1 MSDRAAIR
9 EMRSKLPIG
18 LVLTGLLIL
27 LLLVAEQ
34 LWVSHRD
41 QIRTAEI
48 STRNLAAIFEAR
60 LDATLRRTDAD
71 LQTLAANIPPEAMNQ
86 AAVPIFEKEVNAN
99 LDSRLFNIEEMAG
112 YRVHDANGDTLYSSD
127 SANVQ
132 RINISDRSY
141 FRQLRDD
148 PGIGLLF
155 SEVIT
160 GRSLGRQVLVI
171 IRAIR
176 DRNGKFLGIV
186 HGMLELEYYR
196 KQFQALNLGAN
207 GVIALRRTEN
217 HAQVVRWPD
226 IPSELNRPLAPD
238 HPVVLRLATGG
249 KLVSLH
255 YSAPPENI
263 PRIMGIQLMQ
273 NYPFYFAVGLGRDDV
288 LAGWRS
294 QVMVVA
300 VSTLLLLVLLG
311 IMSGHLRRMRVRE
324 AGMLTT
330 LAQSESQ
337 FSELAQMVPVGI
349 CHFDRI
355 GRYTYVNDRHLV
367 LSGRSRE
374 QSLGSYW
381 TDFIHPDDRVKIQE
395 AWERSGQFGGAF
407 VCEYRF
413 VRPDGQ
419 YTYVIGEIQVEADD
433 EGQVLGFIVAQT
445 DITQRK
451 EAEAQLLVAKQQAE
465 TANRAKTRFLAAA
478 SHDLRQPIQ
487 AINLFRDALG
497 RTDLNAEQKTIFKF
511 LSLSVHSLGELLYL
525 LLDISKLDAG
535 QIKALMGPVQVEDL
549 FKAIDGE
556 FSSLAQQRNLRFKL
570 FYPFK
575 SMVLLTDHGLLM
587 SVLRNLIDN
596 AFKYTEQGGVLVG
609 VRKRQG
615 RGVIQVWDTG
625 IGIDRV
631 YGEQIFEECF
641 QVGNVLH
648 DRTKG
653 LGIGLSIARRMARL
667 LDGDVS
673 YRSKPGQGSV
683 FEIILPLADE
693 QTVAASGE
701 AMDQQDDQDDIEL
714 DGASYASVIG
724 WRVVVIDDDPMVA
737 KSIQLLLESMD
748 VRVQVF
754 GSAERALAS
763 PEILGA
769 DFYISDFSLP
779 GASGL
784 QLLDAIAQ
792 RSDGPVKAVLL
803 TGETAPER
811 VAQAVNSRWPVLFK
825 PANLS
830 KLVAAMK
837 NSRPQSGITV

>member
-1 MSDRAAIR
+1 MNDRAAIR
-9 EMRSKLPIG
+9 GMRSKQPIG
-18 LVLTGLLIL
+18 LVVTGMLIL
-27 LLLVAEQ
+27 LLLVVAQ
-34 LWVSHRD
+34 LWVSYQD
-41 QIRTAEI
+41 QVKTAEI

-71 LQTLAANIPPEAMNQ
+71 LQTLAASIPREAMSQ
-86 AAVPIFEKEVNAN
+86 SAVPLFEKEINAN
-99 LDSRLFNIEEMAG
+99 LDSRVFNIDEMAG

-127 SANVQ
+127 SVHVK
-132 RINISDRSY
+132 RINISDRPY
-141 FRQLRDD
+141 FRQVRDD

-155 SEVIT
+155 SEVVT
-160 GRSLGRQVLVI
+160 GRSLGRPVMVI
-171 IRAIR
+171 IRAVR

-186 HGMLELEYYR
+186 HGMLELDYYR
-196 KQFQALNLGAN
+196 RQFQALNLGAH
-207 GVIALRRTEN
+207 GVIALRRSDN
-217 HAQVVRWPD
+217 HAQVARWPD
-226 IPSELNRPLAPD
+226 IPGDLNRPLAPD
-238 HPVVLRLATGG
+238 HPVALRLAASG
-249 KLVSLH
+249 KIVSIQ

-263 PRIMGIQLMQ
+263 PRIMGIQSLQ
-273 NYPFYFAVGLGRDDV
+273 NYPFYFAVGLGQDEV
-288 LAGWRS
+288 LSGWHS
-294 QVMVVA
+294 QVMVVSI
-300 VSTLLLLVLLG
+300 STLLLFVLLG
-311 IMSGHLRRMRVRE
+311 FMSTHLRRMRVRE
-324 AGMLTT
+324 AGILTT
-330 LAQSESQ
+330 LEQSELK

-349 CHFDRI
+349 CHFDRS
-355 GRYTYVNDRHLV
+355 GMYTYVNDRHLV
-367 LSGRSRE
+367 LSGRSRSE
-374 QSLGSYW
+374 YVGSYW
-381 TDFIHPDDRVKIQE
+381 TDFIHPDDRVRIQE
-395 AWERSGQFGGAF
+395 AWERSGQFGCAF

-413 VRPDGQ
+413 ARPDGQ
-419 YTYVIGEIQVEADD
+419 YTYVIGEIQTEVDDD
-433 EGQVLGFIVAQT
+433 EQVVGFIVAQT

-451 EAEAQLLVAKQQAE
+451 ETEAQLLIAKQQAE

-535 QIKALMGPVQVEDL
+535 QIKALMSPVQVEDL
-549 FKAIDGE
+549 FRAIDGE

-609 VRKRQG
+609 VRKRRG
-615 RGVIQVWDTG
+615 YGVIQVWDTG
-625 IGIDRV
+625 IGIDPI
-631 YGEQIFEECF
+631 YGDQIFEECF

-667 LDGDVS
+667 LDGDV
-673 YRSKPGQGSV
+673 YYHSKPGQGSV
-683 FEIILPLADE
+683 FEIVLPLADDQVLSSNDALGQE
-693 QTVAASGE
+693 QE
-701 AMDQQDDQDDIEL
+701 DDADLEGL
-714 DGASYASVIG
+714 RYASVIG

-737 KSIQLLLESMD
+737 KSIQLLLESLD

-754 GSAERALAS
+754 SSAERALAS
-763 PEILGA
+763 PDILGA

-792 RSDGPVKAVLL
+792 RSTAPVRAVLL
-803 TGETAPER
+803 TGETAPDR
-811 VAQAVNSRWPVLFK
+811 VAQAVSSRWPVLFK

-830 KLVAAMK
+830 KLVAVMK
-837 NSRPQSGITV
+837 NSKPQSGPEAS

>member
-1 MSDRAAIR
+1 VNDRAAIIG
-9 EMRSKLPIG
+9 MRSKLPISLIG
-18 LVLTGLLIL
+18 FGLLVLLVLLGG
-27 LLLVAEQ
+27 Q
-34 LWVSHRD
+34 LWVSYRD
-41 QIRTAEI
+41 QIKTAETT
-48 STRNLAAIFEAR
+48 TRNLAAMFETR

-71 LQTLAANIPPEAMNQ
+71 LQTLAAIIPPEAMNQ
-86 AAVPIFEKEVNAN
+86 AAVPVFEKELNAD
-99 LDSRLFNIEEMAG
+99 LDSRVFNIEEMAG
-112 YRVHDANGDTLYSSD
+112 YRVHDANGDTLYTSD
-127 SANVQ
+127 SAHVQ
-132 RINISDRSY
+132 RINISDRPY

-155 SEVIT
+155 SEVLT

-196 KQFQALNLGAN
+196 KQFQALNLGEH
-207 GVIALRRTEN
+207 GVIALRRSDT
-217 HAQVVRWPD
+217 HAQIVRWPD
-226 IPSELNRPLAPD
+226 IPSELNQTLPPD
-238 HPVVLRLATGG
+238 HPVVMRLASGE
-249 KLVSLH
+249 KEVNLQYAV
-255 YSAPPENI
+255 APENI
-263 PRIMGIQLMQ
+263 SRIMGIKSMR
-273 NYPFYFAVGLGRDDV
+273 NYPFYFAVGLGRDEV

-294 QVMVVA
+294 QAMVVGI
-300 VSTLLLLVLLG
+300 STLLLLVL
-311 IMSGHLRRMRVRE
+311 MSSMFYHLRHMRVRE
-324 AGMLTT
+324 AGMLTN
-330 LAQSESQ
+330 LAQSELE
-337 FSELAQMVPVGI
+337 FSKLAQMVPVGI
-349 CHFDRI
+349 CHFDSF
-355 GRYTYVNDRHLV
+355 GRYTYVNDRHLC

-374 QSLGSYW
+374 ESLGSYW
-381 TDFIHPDDRVKIQE
+381 TAFIHPDDRVKIQE
-395 AWERSGQFGGAF
+395 AWESSGQFGGAF

-413 VRPDGQ
+413 VRPDGEQ
-419 YTYVIGEIQVEADD
+419 TYVIGEVQIVTDD
-433 EGQVLGFIVAQT
+433 EGQILGFIVAQT

-535 QIKALMGPVQVEDL
+535 QIKALMSPMQVEDL
-549 FKAIDGE
+549 FKSIDGE

-575 SMVLLTDHGLLM
+575 SMTLMTDHALLM

-596 AFKYTEQGGVLVG
+596 AFKYTEKGGVLVG
-609 VRKRQG
+609 VRKRSG
-615 RGVIQVWDTG
+615 YGVIQVWDTG
-625 IGIDRV
+625 IGIDPV
-631 YGEQIFEECF
+631 YGDQIFEECF
-641 QVGNVLH
+641 QVGNILH

-667 LDGDVS
+667 LDGEVYYHS
-673 YRSKPGQGSV
+673 RPGHGSV
-683 FEIILPLADE
+683 FEIVLPLADE
-693 QTVAASGE
+693 CLALKNLAPFQDAADELEPDE
-701 AMDQQDDQDDIEL
+701 AN
-714 DGASYASVIG
+714 YASVIG
-724 WRVVVIDDDPMVA
+724 WRVVVVDDDPMVA
-737 KSIQLLLESMD
+737 KSIELLLESMN
-748 VRVQVF
+748 VRVRVF
-754 GSAERALAS
+754 GSAERALNS
-763 PEILGA
+763 PDILGA

-792 RSDGPVKAVLL
+792 RSSTPIKAVLL
-803 TGETAPER
+803 TGETAPDR

-830 KLVAAMK
+830 KLLAAMK
-837 NSRPQSGITV
+837 GAKPHA